1 MVAAGIALLLGPLQF
16 WRSLRDRAPRVHRA
30 VGKTY
35 LVAVLVGGVAATAL
49 APVNSAGFVGM
60 FGFGTLGILWM
71 WTAWRGYRA
80 IRTGDVRGHQ
90 AWMIRNFALTY
101 AAVMLRLWLGVLMG
115 VQVPGI
121 DSAADAEAAFAN
133 AYAAVPFLCWLPNL
147 VVAELLVRASA
158 RAGLPAACGSSRPRT
173 VSAGRVAVDAVR
185 LSAPGRSARGS
196 TEVRSVGKVHDAI
209 DGRLRAFVEAQPMFF
224 VATAPERPGRARER
238 VAQGHRGVV
247 RGAGRAHGGLP
258 RPHGQRRRDHRAP
271 ARRRPDH
278 PDVLRV
284 PGSAQHRP
292 AVRPRPLRHALRR
305 RVRRAGRA
313 VPRDARR
320 PRGDRRRRGPGLRL
334 VRVRR
339 PAP

>member
-1 MVAAGIALLLGPLQF
+1 MTLAPAPPRPRTVRRSRVGWTWVLLSSVAIVAFAVTPYLTTPLHELAGDQVGLAGAYEGQPAWVLTAFYVHVVAAGIALLIGPLQF

-121 DSAADAEAAFAN
+121 ESAADAEAAFTN

-147 VVAELLVRASA
+147 VVAELL
-158 RAGLPAACGSSRPRT
+158 
-173 VSAGRVAVDAVR
+173 
-185 LSAPGRSARGS
+185 
-196 TEVRSVGKVHDAI
+196 I
-209 DGRLRAFVEAQPMFF
+209 
-224 VATAPERPGRARER
+224 
-238 VAQGHRGVV
+238 
-247 RGAGRAHGGLP
+247 
-258 RPHGQRRRDHRAP
+258 
-271 ARRRPDH
+271 
-278 PDVLRV
+278 
-284 PGSAQHRP
+284 
-292 AVRPRPLRHALRR
+292 
-305 RVRRAGRA
+305 
-313 VPRDARR
+313 
-320 PRGDRRRRGPGLRL
+320 RRRGLPTLRL
-334 VRVRR
+334 VD
-339 PAP
+339 PAASAQVSHPTPDR